1 MPRRLPAR
9 KPLRDQVAGYAKI
22 LRALIPEGKP
32 MPAPVASLSYLD
44 KPKRP
49 YAKRQVSEDSER
61 SVLKQIIAALNAHPL
76 VVFVWREQSGVFG
89 EGNRVVTVGFR
100 GKPDL
105 IGMLRTGH
113 FFAIEVKNSAGG
125 KESPEQAYYLSLIR
139 AGGGLAGFASSV
151 DDAISIIE
159 G

>member
-1 MPRRLPAR
+1 MRRTFR
-9 KPLRDQVAGYAKI
+9 KPLRDTMHSNQAI
-22 LRALIPEGKP
+22 MRALGVPEDKLQTP
-32 MPAPVASLSYLD
+32 ASLAHLD
-44 KPKRP
+44 KQKRS

-113 FFAIEVKNSAGG
+113 FFAIECKNSKGG

-151 DDAISIIE
+151 DDAIAIVES
-159 G
+159 